1 MKVFSSDL
9 IGALKTQTTSS
20 LKVFDLKNRLS
31 FEQAKHIEICKK
43 QKEKKRNVFDSYK
56 QRQILDTS
64 DENAETNKPEKP
76 ASQAS
81 SKPRTRIVK
90 PVSRPA
96 VKAAKKAPVKAD
108 ETNEEPKTKA
118 TVNGGTTTK
127 TTKSSQTNNGL
138 ANGTAK
144 GMSNGLTNGLT
155 NGTSNGTS
163 NGISNGKSNGQTAPG
178 NQSESSSTDDTQGT
192 RKATNGKKSQWRENH
207 EEFVR
212 SMQTA
217 KGSLESS
224 DEPTAAH
231 KSNGIE
237 AADKESTITTNSEST
252 SNTTASST
260 ATINLAAATTN
271 ERNHPNDTEERPA
284 GERPKPAPRKI
295 QPPQS
300 RLNKGKSS
308 ANPANA
314 PQLTNG
320 KQVNGQRMM
329 NGASATVSGGSS
341 AHSSSSN
348 GTAHNV
354 STPASTKKSINNSV
368 ECPTCGRIFNRAAGE
383 RHLPFCAEQQ
393 RKSSSNVTNQ
403 EALAR

>member
-1 MKVFSSDL
+1 M
-9 IGALKTQTTSS
+9 
-20 LKVFDLKNRLS
+20 
-31 FEQAKHIEICKK
+31 
-43 QKEKKRNVFDSYK
+43 
-56 QRQILDTS
+56 
-64 DENAETNKPEKP
+64 NKPEKP
-76 ASQAS
+76 VSQPV
-81 SKPRTRIVK
+81 SKPRTRIAK

-96 VKAAKKAPVKAD
+96 VKAANKSKAPVEKKA
-108 ETNEEPKTKA
+108 ETVQTTEGPKTKTIP
-118 TVNGGTTTK
+118 TVNGTTTK
-127 TTKSSQTNNGL
+127 T
-138 ANGTAK
+138 AK
-144 GMSNGLTNGLT
+144 PNH
-155 NGTSNGTS
+155 
-163 NGISNGKSNGQTAPG
+163 GISNGKSNGQTAAG
-178 NQSESSSTDDTQGT
+178 NHSEASSTDDSQGI
-192 RKATNGKKSQWRENH
+192 RKAANAKKSQWRENH

-212 SMQTA
+212 SMQAA
-217 KGSLESS
+217 KREGNGSLESS
-224 DEPTAAH
+224 DEPAGAH
-231 KSNGIE
+231 KPNGIE
-237 AADKESTITTNSEST
+237 LVDKESTITTNSESTST

-271 ERNHPNDTEERPA
+271 ERMHPNEERPT

-314 PQLTNG
+314 QQLTNG
-320 KQVNGQRMM
+320 AAKQVNGQTMM
-329 NGASATVSGGSS
+329 NGNTVSGGSS

-348 GTAHNV
+348 GTAHIGRATA
-354 STPASTKKSINNSV
+354 TPASTKKSMNSV